1 MTPDI
6 QAKIFLYQ
14 TGHYANPAAK
24 NANNV
29 KQKDITK
36 LPIDG
41 KETQEALLS
50 FQSFDANYSDCCDAV
65 HATSTVP
72 DGDFGP
78 ATARLMSMDRC
89 NVPDYAL
96 MGEKLG
102 GGFFP
107 IPGCDPTDPEQ
118 ETVASVRVYVDTGGA
133 SKAQLEYIEWCK
145 LAAQHCS
152 AEFGLRVRYV
162 DNIEE
167 AELAIAFKPIRGST
181 IGYFF
186 LPQEQTCHQ
195 RLSGFLDS
203 GYNPDPFTFA
213 LLLIHEA
220 LGHGIGHQHTIDG
233 IMNPSIRRTPK
244 SKLGYPTWNDGSRG
258 NEAAERMTR
267 WFGGKPISITP
278 EGEPDPPEIPGPNL
292 IQIKG
297 ILEVM
302 IGPASLGRF
311 VVEPEG

>member
-6 QAKIFLYQ
+6 QAKIFLYE
-14 TGHYANPAAK
+14 TGHFSNPAMKA
-24 NANNV
+24 ANNIRKTDLDV
-29 KQKDITK
+29 LSMRDV
-36 LPIDG
+36 
-41 KETQEALLS
+41 ETEEALLS
-50 FQSFDANYSDCCDAV
+50 LQSADANYEDCCKAV
-65 HATSTVP
+65 HASSSEP
-72 DGDFGP
+72 DGEYGP
-78 ATARLMSMDRC
+78 ATARLMAMDRC
-89 NVPDYAL
+89 SVPDFAII
-96 MGEKLG
+96 GEEKLG

-133 SKAQLEYIEWCK
+133 SEKQLEYIEWCK

-167 AELAIAFKPIRGST
+167 AELSIAFKPIRGST
-181 IGYFF
+181 IGYFY

-195 RLSGFLDS
+195 RLSGYLDS
-203 GYNPDPFTFA
+203 GFNPDPYMFA

-233 IMNPSIRRTPK
+233 VMNPSLRRTPK

-258 NEAAERMTR
+258 NQAANRMTE

-278 EGEPDPPEIPGPNL
+278 GDEPEPPSFSV
-292 IQIKG
+292 QIRG
-297 ILEVM
+297 TLEAFV
-302 IGPASLGRF
+302 GPASIGEF
-311 VVEPEG
+311 KVVPK